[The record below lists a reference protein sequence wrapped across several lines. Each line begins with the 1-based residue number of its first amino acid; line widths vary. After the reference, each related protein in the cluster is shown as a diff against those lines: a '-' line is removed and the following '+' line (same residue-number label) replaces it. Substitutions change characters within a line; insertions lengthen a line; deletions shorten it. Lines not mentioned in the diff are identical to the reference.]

1 MCAVV
6 CSCVVMMLVT
16 FGVWCSLLM
25 LSSVCVVGVVCGC
38 CGVVVRGVVVFGCVS
53 VFGWAAL
60 CLICFVS
67 CCCVVC
73 DRSVDCVCVCLF
85 GVVRQCCCM
94 CDVGLWFVGFV
105 CCLSGV

>member
-1 MCAVV
+1 MFVV
-6 CSCVVMMLVT
+6 VVLCVT
-16 FGVWCSLLM
+16 RG
-25 LSSVCVVGVVCGC
+25 VCVLIRVVLVIVVPFWVALFCLCVGVLM
-38 CGVVVRGVVVFGCVS
+38 F
-53 VFGWAAL
+53 L
-60 CLICFVS
+60 FVD
-67 CCCVVC
+67 VC